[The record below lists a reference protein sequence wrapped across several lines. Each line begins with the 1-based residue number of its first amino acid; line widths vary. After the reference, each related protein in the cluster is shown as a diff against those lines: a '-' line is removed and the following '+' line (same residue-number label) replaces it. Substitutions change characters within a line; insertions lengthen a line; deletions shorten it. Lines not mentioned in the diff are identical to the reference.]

1 MTDIYTEDTEP
12 ETYEDAN
19 DGVDIKGLRQ
29 AANKAKKLER
39 ELSQMQRELAFHKAG
54 IPLNDPR
61 MNYFVKGYEGELEA
75 EAIRQ
80 AAVDAGFLQIQS
92 EPEEDPQIH
101 ESALAQERVMRASAG
116 AMPEDVSEGAALS
129 RLEAAMAE
137 GGVEAMLEVARQYGI
152 PTTYD
157 AQ

>member
-1 MTDIYTEDTEP
+1 MTDIYTENTEP
-12 ETYEDAN
+12 ETLDEEN
-19 DGVDIKGLRQ
+19 DIKGLRQ

-39 ELSQMQRELAFHKAG
+39 ELAQMQRELAFHKAG

-75 EAIRQ
+75 EAIRS
-80 AAVDAGFLQIQS
+80 AAVEAGFLQIQT
-92 EPEEDPQIH
+92 EQEEDPQIQ
-101 ESALAQERVMRASAG
+101 ESAAAQERVMRASAG

-129 RLEAAMAE
+129 RLEAAMSE
-137 GGVEAMLEVARQYGI
+137 GGVEAMLEIARQYGI

>member
-1 MTDIYTEDTEP
+1 MTDIYTENTEP
-12 ETYEDAN
+12 ETLDEEN
-19 DGVDIKGLRQ
+19 DIKGLRQ

-39 ELSQMQRELAFHKAG
+39 ELAQMQRELAFHKAG
-54 IPLNDPR
+54 IPLSDPR

-75 EAIRQ
+75 EAIRS
-80 AAVDAGFLQIQS
+80 AAVEAGFLQIQT
-92 EPEEDPQIH
+92 EQEEDPQIQ
-101 ESALAQERVMRASAG
+101 ESAAAQERVMRASAG

-129 RLEAAMAE
+129 RLEAAMSE
-137 GGVEAMLEVARQYGI
+137 GGVEAMLEIARQYGI

>member
-12 ETYEDAN
+12 ETLDEDN
-19 DGVDIKGLRQ
+19 DIKGLRQ

-39 ELSQMQRELAFHKAG
+39 ELAQMQRELAFHKAG

-75 EAIRQ
+75 EAIRN
-80 AAVDAGFLQIQS
+80 AAVEAGFLQIHS
-92 EPEEDPQIH
+92 EQEEDPQIQ
-101 ESALAQERVMRASAG
+101 ESAAAQERVMRASAG

-129 RLEAAMAE
+129 RLEAAMSE
-137 GGVEAMLEVARQYGI
+137 GGVEAMLEIARQYGI

>member
-1 MTDIYTEDTEP
+1 MTDMYTEDTEQ
-12 ETYEDAN
+12 ETFDEDN
-19 DGVDIKGLRQ
+19 DIKGLRQ

-39 ELSQMQRELAFHKAG
+39 ELAQMQRELAFHKAG
-54 IPLNDPR
+54 IPLNDPK
-61 MNYFVKGYEGELEA
+61 MNYFIKGYEGELDA

-80 AAVDAGFLQIQS
+80 AAIESGFLQVQQEQVEDTSHI
-92 EPEEDPQIH
+92 EE
-101 ESALAQERVMRASAG
+101 AAMAQERVMRASAG
-116 AMPEDVSEGAALS
+116 AMPEDTTEGAALS

-137 GGVEAMLEVARQYGI
+137 GGVEAMLDVARQYGI